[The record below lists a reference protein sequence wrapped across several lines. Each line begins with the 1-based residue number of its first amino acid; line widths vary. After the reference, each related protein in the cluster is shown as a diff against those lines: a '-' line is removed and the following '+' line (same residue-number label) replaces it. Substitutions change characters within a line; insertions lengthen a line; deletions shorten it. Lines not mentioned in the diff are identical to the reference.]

1 MIVGEAIEKEASKVT
16 EYEVVDYIQSLNQ
29 NQVEGAQADQPLEG
43 RYSSYRYFVEK
54 LRNQLD
60 RKEENVHTEKVIHIF
75 LSDEDSIS
83 FS

>member
-1 MIVGEAIEKEASKVT
+1 MYVLFSHSRLCYNEEIGDVAFVT
-16 EYEVVDYIQSLNQ
+16 SPFSCDILFQ
-29 NQVEGAQADQPLEG
+29 DM
-43 RYSSYRYFVEK
+43 EK

-75 LSDEDSIS
+75 LSDEDGIS

>member
-1 MIVGEAIEKEASKVT
+1 MTSPFSCDILFQ
-16 EYEVVDYIQSLNQ
+16 DM
-29 NQVEGAQADQPLEG
+29 
-43 RYSSYRYFVEK
+43 EK

-60 RKEENVHTEKVIHIF
+60 RKEENVRTEKVIHIF

>member
-1 MIVGEAIEKEASKVT
+1 MTS
-16 EYEVVDYIQSLNQ
+16 
-29 NQVEGAQADQPLEG
+29 PF
-43 RYSSYRYFVEK
+43 SYDILFQDMEK

-60 RKEENVHTEKVIHIF
+60 RKEENMHTEKVIHIF